1 VDNVIDVE
9 TVELLA
15 CRQALALAE
24 EMMIPKII
32 LELDNVN
39 AVSKLKAVE
48 LDRSST
54 ELKNRLGGFQEVVVK
69 HAHRSSN
76 GAADILA
83 KRGCSSKYEQ
93 TWCNVVPDYLVP
105 MLCKDLCSDE

>member
-1 VDNVIDVE
+1 
-9 TVELLA
+9 
-15 CRQALALAE
+15 
-24 EMMIPKII
+24 
-32 LELDNVN
+32 LDNVN
-39 AVSKLKAVE
+39 AVSKLKAVQ

-54 ELKNRLGGFQEVVVK
+54 GSLVQELKNRLGGFQEVVVK